1 MTTPSRGRPS
11 AFDRDLVLLAAARL
25 FWRHGFSGTSTRAL
39 TDATGLSTSSL
50 YAAFGSKAGLFE
62 ETVRTYTAPYRD
74 IYTRAVGLDSIAAVI
89 ESILTD
95 SVLEFTAPSET
106 HPGCFVSSAVTNDS
120 ADTLDAAQYISELH
134 RGNERTLLARI
145 ERAIEAG
152 ELPVETSANTIVGV
166 VQAIWHGLSVQSRN
180 AVPRHALISTAK
192 MAASS
197 IVEYCRTDSRAKAWR
212 KTASQVRQTQRG
224 GPE

>member
-1 MTTPSRGRPS
+1 MATPSRGRPS

-39 TDATGLSTSSL
+39 TTATGLSTSSL

-62 ETVRTYTAPYRD
+62 EAVRTYTVEYRD

-89 ESILTD
+89 ESILTN
-95 SVLEFTAPSET
+95 SVLEFTAPSDT

-134 RGNERTLLARI
+134 RANERTLHARI
-145 ERAIEAG
+145 ERAIAEG
-152 ELPVETSANTIVGV
+152 ELPVDTSADAIVGV

-192 MAASS
+192 LAASS
-197 IVEYCRTDSRAKAWR
+197 IVEHCRTESRAKA
-212 KTASQVRQTQRG
+212 
-224 GPE
+224 